1 MMADQVKLIAPTGSE
16 IIGLLTVVPGM
27 VQLVGVTRPAF
38 GDLVVDTGDETELNW
53 DEQQQVE
60 VNGKAVFVDED
71 GLYWCADQLIPEPD
85 EEDLHNPLQVGPAYP
100 QPKPVRAFSTFKGVF
115 AWGWERGVDEAL
127 GAIMKVLAHPH
138 TDPDDIAVA
147 IEQLKE
153 QHEKQ
158 S

>member
-1 MMADQVKLIAPTGSE
+1 ML
-16 IIGLLTVVPGM
+16 
-27 VQLVGVTRPAF
+27 F
-38 GDLVVDTGDETELNW
+38 GTGDETELHW

-71 GLYWCADQLIPEPD
+71 GLYWCGDQLIPAPD
-85 EEDLHNPLQVGPAYP
+85 EEDLHNPLQIGTYP

-138 TDPDDIAVA
+138 TYPDYIAVS
-147 IEQLKE
+147 IDQLKD
-153 QHEKQ
+153 QHE
-158 S
+158 

>member
-1 MMADQVKLIAPTGSE
+1 MADQVKLIAPTGSE

-71 GLYWCADQLIPEPD
+71 GLYWCAT
-85 EEDLHNPLQVGPAYP
+85 
-100 QPKPVRAFSTFKGVF
+100 S
-115 AWGWERGVDEAL
+115 
-127 GAIMKVLAHPH
+127 
-138 TDPDDIAVA
+138 
-147 IEQLKE
+147 
-153 QHEKQ
+153 
-158 S
+158 